1 MSRPSPTGWR
11 DRFEHRAQWAYAF
24 RDLAVALARP
34 ARSDP
39 TMVTLRR
46 ALAGQQPNDL
56 SPSSLDALAAA
67 ATRHEVEVIAAELI
81 PALASRLANATLERR
96 RADAILE
103 LATQSLAPLSA
114 LAPVALLKGSASAVQ
129 VYPHTAWRHRKDLDL
144 LVGDN
149 LPMVRKAL
157 LAQGWT
163 DAVTPLRQAEGPDAV
178 RAWPMVRS
186 LGPYGVSLDL
196 HRKIHAT
203 AWCHVDSAAVLAAA
217 AAAAATQAGRTP
229 LPITTPADTLLTT
242 VVHLV
247 GSGFHEPLKG
257 WLDVARLVPLVSPAA
272 LIARSN
278 QFGLTTATWLCL
290 TVVRRWFGVDTTSH
304 EAGLAPAS
312 FRIRLLTH
320 LAAGDH
326 DTPERRP
333 FYKGLSQRIWQSLLN
348 DDPVAFHQKS

>member
-1 MSRPSPTGWR
+1 MPSGPTDPAGGWR

-24 RDLAVALARP
+24 RDLAVALASP
-34 ARSDP
+34 PLIDP

-46 ALAGQQPNDL
+46 ALSGQPQDIHA
-56 SPSSLDALAAA
+56 PSTLNALAAA
-67 ATRHEVEVIAAELI
+67 ATRHEVEVIAAELV
-81 PALASRLANATLERR
+81 PALASRLADATLERR

-103 LATQSLAPLSA
+103 LATQSLAPLA
-114 LAPVALLKGSASAVQ
+114 AIAPVALLKGSASAVQ

-149 LPMVRKAL
+149 LPIVREAL
-157 LAQGWT
+157 LARGWT
-163 DAVTPLRQAEGPDAV
+163 DAVTPRRHSEGPAAV

-196 HRKIHAT
+196 HRRIHAT

-217 AAAAATQAGRTP
+217 ATLTRHTS
-229 LPITTPADTLLTT
+229 LPITSPVDTLLTT

-257 WLDVARLVPLVSPAA
+257 WLDVARLVPLLSPAA
-272 LIARSN
+272 LVARSN

-290 TVVRRWFGVDTTSH
+290 TVVRRWFAVDTTAH
-304 EAGLAPAS
+304 EAGLAPSALRS
-312 FRIRLLTH
+312 RLLKH

-333 FYKGLSQRIWQSLLN
+333 LYKGLSQRIWQSLLT
-348 DDPVAFHQKS
+348 DRPATARQIS